1 MADATDSADQ
11 GTAGQDTGGQGM
23 GGQGTGGWQAG
34 GQGAA
39 DAMRDAANRARDA
52 FAEHVMDPAR
62 RAGDA
67 MRESGRKVADGSA
80 TIGLKMIEQAER
92 NSHQAFEAMREAA
105 RAKDITEVMRIQ
117 GEYLREQGQRSMNQ
131 AREIGEL
138 IMQFGRDAVSPLR
151 PGGDDTNERT
161 SG

>member
-1 MADATDSADQ
+1 MADDTNGGGNGAAD
-11 GTAGQDTGGQGM
+11 M
-23 GGQGTGGWQAG
+23 GA
-34 GQGAA
+34 GAA
-39 DAMRDAANRARDA
+39 DAMRDAANRARDG

-62 RAGDA
+62 RAGEA
-67 MRESGRKVADGSA
+67 MRESGKKVADGSA
-80 TIGLKMIEQAER
+80 TIGLKIIEQAEQ

-105 RAKDITEVMRIQ
+105 KAKDLSDVMRIQ

-151 PGGDDTNERT
+151 PGAKGE
-161 SG
+161 